1 MKKKASKK
9 NSKQTKKGSGLVY
22 VGMSADLIHHGHVN
36 IIKEARKLGKV
47 VVGLLTDEAI
57 ASYKRVPLLNFEQRK
72 LVIENLAGVER
83 VIVQTTL
90 DYVPNLR
97 KVKPDFLVHGDDW
110 RTGVQR
116 ETRAKALRALAEW
129 GGKLVEPNYTSGI
142 SSTDLIKYAIQAG
155 ITPTQRLKRLRHAL
169 AVKPLLR
176 FLEVHNG
183 LSGLIVENAIAQRL
197 SKKVEFD
204 GMWGSGLTDSAS
216 KGKPDNSVV
225 DVTSR
230 LQSLEQ
236 ILDVTSKPI
245 LVDADNG
252 GLPEHFVH
260 TVRKAEGLG
269 ISGLV
274 IEDKIGAKRNSL
286 FGTDVKQEQDTPEDF
301 AAKIR
306 AGKRAQATDDFMII
320 ARIESLILK
329 QGLKD
334 ALKRA
339 HAYIEGGAD
348 AILIHSKEK
357 TPNEVLAFCK
367 EYRKFKNRMPL
378 VAIPSTYSVVSEKE
392 LEKAGVR
399 IVIYANQMLRAAY
412 PAMAKVAQSILENG
426 RAYEAEQDLMPIS
439 EVIRLIPADSLS

>member
-1 MKKKASKK
+1 MAKGKTATFTGGPARPARATLAGGPARLAKA
-9 NSKQTKKGSGLVY
+9 TFASGCFWCT
-22 VGMSADLIHHGHVN
+22 
-36 IIKEARKLGKV
+36 EAV
-47 VVGLLTDEAI
+47 F
-57 ASYKRVPLLNFEQRK
+57 KRLK
-72 LVIENLAGVER
+72 GVER
-83 VIVQTTL
+83 VIPQATL

-116 ETRAKALRALAEW
+116 ETRAKALSALREW
-129 GGKLVEPNYTSGI
+129 GGKLVEPHYTSGI
-142 SSTDLIKYAIQAG
+142 SSTDLIKYAIEAG
-155 ITPTQRLKRLRHAL
+155 ITPTRRLKRLRHGLL
-169 AVKPLLR
+169 AKPLLR

-183 LSGLIVENAIAQRL
+183 LSGLIVENAIALRQGR
-197 SKKVEFD
+197 KVEFD

-260 TVRKAEGLG
+260 TVRKAESLG

-306 AGKRAQATDDFMII
+306 AGKHAQATDDFMII

-334 ALKRA
+334 AVKRA

-357 TPNEVLAFCK
+357 TPDEILAFCK
-367 EYRKFKNRMPL
+367 EYKKFKNRVPL
-378 VAIPSTYSVVSEKE
+378 VAIPSTYSVVFEKE

-399 IVIYANQMLRAAY
+399 VVIYANQMLRAAY
-412 PAMAKVAQSILENG
+412 PAMEKVAQSILENG
-426 RAYEAEQDLMPIS
+426 RAYEAEQNLMSIS
-439 EVIRLIPADSLS
+439 EVIRLIPADPLK

>member
-1 MKKKASKK
+1 MKKKATAKSP
-9 NSKQTKKGSGLVY
+9 SRTKKSSGLVY
-22 VGMSADLIHHGHVN
+22 VAMSTDLIHHGH
-36 IIKEARKLGKV
+36 IHIFEEARKLGPI

-57 ASYKRVPLLNFEQRK
+57 ASYKRVPLLNYEQREK
-72 LVIENLAGVER
+72 IVRNIKGVEQ
-83 VIVQTTL
+83 VIPQDTL
-90 DYVPNLR
+90 DYTKNLR
-97 KVKPDFLVHGDDW
+97 KLKPTYVAHGTNW
-110 RTGVQR
+110 RGGVQR
-116 ETRAKALRALAEW
+116 TTRARVIEVLGEW
-129 GGKLVEPNYTSGI
+129 GGKLVESDYVSGV
-142 SSTDLIKYAIQAG
+142 SSTQLLSYAIGQG
-155 ITPTQRLKRLRHAL
+155 ITPGQRLSNLRRLL
-169 AVKPLLR
+169 EVKPLLR

-183 LSGLIVENAIAQRL
+183 LSGLIVEKTSL
-197 SKKVEFD
+197 KKNGVTLEFD

-236 ILDVTSKPI
+236 ILDVTSKPV

-286 FGTDVKQEQDTPEDF
+286 FGTDVAQQQDTPEDF

-306 AGKRAQATDDFMII
+306 AGKRAQVTDDFMII

-329 QGLKD
+329 QGLED

-357 TPNEVLAFCK
+357 TPDEVFAFCK
-367 EYRKFKNRMPL
+367 EYKKFKNRVPL
-378 VAIPSTYSVVSEKE
+378 VAIPSTYSQVTEKE

-399 IVIYANQMLRAAY
+399 IVIYANHMLRSAY
-412 PAMAKVAQSILENG
+412 PAMTKVAESILEHG
-426 RAYEAEQDLMPIS
+426 RAHEAERDLMS
-439 EVIRLIPADSLS
+439 VGEVIRLIPSDPLS

>member
-1 MKKKASKK
+1 MKKKKAKA
-9 NSKQTKKGSGLVY
+9 KKGTGLVY
-22 VGMSADLIHHGHVN
+22 VGMAADLIHHGHIN
-36 IIKEARKLGKV
+36 IVVEARKLGKV
-47 VVGLLTDEAI
+47 VVGLLTDEAV
-57 ASYKRVPLLNFEQRK
+57 ASYKRVPLLNYEQRK
-72 LVIENLAGVER
+72 TVIENIEGVEK
-83 VIVQTTL
+83 VIPQATL
-90 DYVPNLR
+90 DYVSNLR

-116 ETRAKALRALAEW
+116 ETRQRALAALREW
-129 GGKLVEPNYTSGI
+129 GGKLIEPHYTSGI
-142 SSTDLIKYAIQAG
+142 SSTDLIKYAIEAG
-155 ITPTQRLKRLRHAL
+155 ITPTRRLKRLRHAL

-183 LSGLIVENAIAQRL
+183 LSGLIVENAIALRQGR
-197 SKKVEFD
+197 KVDFD

-252 GLPEHFVH
+252 GLPEHFVY
-260 TVRKAEGLG
+260 TVKKAEALG
-269 ISGLV
+269 ICGLV

-306 AGKRAQATDDFMII
+306 AGKQAQVTDDFMIV

-357 TPNEVLAFCK
+357 TPDEVLAFCK
-367 EYRKFKNRMPL
+367 EYKKFKNRMPL
-378 VAIPSTYSVVSEKE
+378 VAIPSTYSIVTEKE

-412 PAMAKVAQSILENG
+412 PAMEKVAQSILEHG
-426 RAYEAEQDLMPIS
+426 RAYEAEQDLMSIS
-439 EVIRLIPADSLS
+439 EVIRLIPADPLSK